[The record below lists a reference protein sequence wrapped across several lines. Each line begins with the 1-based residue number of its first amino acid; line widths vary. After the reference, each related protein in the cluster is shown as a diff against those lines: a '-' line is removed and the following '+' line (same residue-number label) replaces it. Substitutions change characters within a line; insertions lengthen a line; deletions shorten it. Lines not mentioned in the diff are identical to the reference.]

1 MWIFGL
7 IPNEGSGIIWD
18 LCFGTDQGS
27 TGRARGDILCWSSWI
42 LSDTSF
48 LSGFRGCLL
57 KVNPSD
63 ITVSSFLGH
72 VVLEYENYCAI
83 FPGEQKKWFCEKE
96 TSILGFK
103 LSITT

>member
-18 LCFGTDQGS
+18 LWFGTDQGS

-57 KVNPSD
+57 KVNPSE

-83 FPGEQKKWFCEKE
+83 FPGEPKKMVLREGSFHF
-96 TSILGFK
+96 GFQNC
-103 LSITT
+103 L